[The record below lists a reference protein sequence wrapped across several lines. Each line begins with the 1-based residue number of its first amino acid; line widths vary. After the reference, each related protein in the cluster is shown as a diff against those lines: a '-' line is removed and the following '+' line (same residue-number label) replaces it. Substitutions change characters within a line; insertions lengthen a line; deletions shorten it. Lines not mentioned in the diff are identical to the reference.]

1 MNLIPSFIDD
11 FFFTSFQPKNEIKK
25 GKYRNE
31 IQIFTFLREQM
42 NDLLTW
48 RMYRFQKKFHKR

>member
-42 NDLLTW
+42 NDLLT
-48 RMYRFQKKFHKR
+48 

>member
-48 RMYRFQKKFHKR
+48 RMYRFQKKFDRR